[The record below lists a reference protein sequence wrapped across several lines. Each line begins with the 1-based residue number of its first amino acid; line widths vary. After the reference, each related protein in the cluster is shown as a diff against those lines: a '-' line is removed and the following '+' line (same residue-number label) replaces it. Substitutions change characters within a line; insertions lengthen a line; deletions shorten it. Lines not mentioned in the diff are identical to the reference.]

1 MDIRPE
7 NIMIKGD
14 PDFSNGQRHIVALI
28 DLGNA
33 IKEEKKTIP
42 RGNCI
47 AEYRP
52 PEIIL
57 GLPINKKVDSWVVGA
72 LMAEMLTTN
81 SLFQKKEDS
90 ITVDDIC
97 MDQVSFF
104 FNFNFLKNSLFV
116 QIKKIIYLTIQFK
129 YY

>member
-14 PDFSNGQRHIVALI
+14 PDFSNGQRPIVALI

-42 RGNCI
+42 RGNCV

-57 GLPINKKVDSWVVGA
+57 GLPIDKKVDCWAVGA
-72 LMAEMLTTN
+72 LMAEMLTMN
-81 SLFQKKEDS
+81 SLFQKNEDS
-90 ITVDDIC
+90 ITEDDIC
-97 MDQVSFF
+97 MDLVSFL
-104 FNFNFLKNSLFV
+104 NLKFLQISLF
-116 QIKKIIYLTIQFK
+116 IFSNKNKLYI
-129 YY
+129 